1 MRGHD
6 TRSSSGRG
14 GPLRGGRRDIRV
26 GRDSGELPSAE
37 DKTDRDPGSTQ
48 RRNLIKLNIEIT
60 LIYIFYVGNLL

>member
-48 RRNLIKLNIEIT
+48 RRN
-60 LIYIFYVGNLL
+60 